1 MKEEGECG
9 RMRGKKR
16 QMSNKEWHRH
26 TVTNVEYKALLL
38 PPPPPPPPPLQ
49 QQQQFLYKPSFS
61 KWGFVLPTDGGVE
74 TLVESG
80 FVCMS
85 Y

>member
-16 QMSNKEWHRH
+16 QMGNKEWHRH

-38 PPPPPPPPPLQ
+38 PPPPRRRCSSSSSSSSSYTNPHSRNGGL
-49 QQQQFLYKPSFS
+49 FS
-61 KWGFVLPTDGGVE
+61 PQMAV
-74 TLVESG
+74 
-80 FVCMS
+80 
-85 Y
+85 